1 MISQPIHKWLFL
13 LALAVGLAVGAEASR
28 ASAPADGPW
37 RLTID
42 LSSFFDGHLG
52 SIERVVELKNGSWEG
67 DIREGQMLVGMRIS
81 IAGSAV
87 NGLLAVTAGSNW
99 NSVSVPFQAA
109 VVDGVVQRQLSGA
122 ATYNV
127 NTGFGHRDRQSRYV
141 DIDLRLERL

>member
-1 MISQPIHKWLFL
+1 MTSQPIVNWLFA
-13 LALAVGLAVGAEASR
+13 LALAVGLIAGAQAGR

-52 SIERVVELKNGSWEG
+52 SIERVVELRNGTWEG
-67 DIREGQMLVGMRIS
+67 DIREGRMLVGVRVTV
-81 IAGSAV
+81 AGSAV

-99 NSVSVPFQAA
+99 NSASVPFQAA
-109 VVDGVVQRQLSGA
+109 VVDGVVERQLSVA

-127 NTGFGHRDRQSRYV
+127 YTGFGHRDRQSRYV